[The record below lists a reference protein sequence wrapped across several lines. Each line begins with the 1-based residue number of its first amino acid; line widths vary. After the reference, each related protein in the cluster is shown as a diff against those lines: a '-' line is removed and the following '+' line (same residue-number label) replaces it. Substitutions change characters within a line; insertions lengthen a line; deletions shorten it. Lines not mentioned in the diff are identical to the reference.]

1 MLFKQLILNGI
12 ADGVISVAFRRW
24 KRASVKTGSR
34 LHTPIGL
41 LEIASIAVVTERD
54 ITESDAIR
62 AGYSTREELFKE
74 IDAFSDEG
82 DIFRIEVIR
91 FGDDPREQLRERDE
105 ITDAEFSD
113 LRTRLERLD
122 KASPHGPWTAKFL
135 CLVTGHPG
143 VRAAELAASIG
154 WETEKL
160 KLNVRKLK
168 NLGLTISLGTGYRIS
183 PRGRMVMIKLGLE

>member
-1 MLFKQLILNGI
+1 MLFKQRILDGI

-41 LEIASIAVVTERD
+41 LEITSIAVVPERE
-54 ITESDAIR
+54 ITETDAVR
-62 AGYSTREELFKE
+62 AGFSTRGELFKE
-74 IDAFSDEG
+74 IDSFSDEG

-91 FGDDPREQLRERDE
+91 IGADPREQLRERDE
-105 ITDAEFSD
+105 MTDAEFAD

-122 KASPHGPWTAKFL
+122 KASAHGPWTVKFL
-135 CLVTGHPG
+135 CLVNEHPG
-143 VRAAELAASIG
+143 LRATDLAASIG

-183 PRGRMVMIKLGLE
+183 PRGRMVMNKLGLV